1 MSNLNMKLGAQ
12 ATFRYPSD
20 WDVAIKQSPEE
31 KAAWI
36 REAVRRRLIEE
47 NLIACNESNY
57 SHEAMN
63 SSKNTLNTLHSS
75 KNTNAFK
82 SLFGI
87 FSKKQAQKKLEI
99 AAQAFSAHLSQ
110 G

>member
-1 MSNLNMKLGAQ
+1 MSEISSKLGAQ

-20 WDVAIKQSPEE
+20 WDAAIKQSPEE

-47 NLIACNESNY
+47 NLIVCNESNY
-57 SHEAMN
+57 SHEIMN
-63 SSKNTLNTLHSS
+63 SSKNTLNTLHSPT
-75 KNTNAFK
+75 NTNAFK
-82 SLFGI
+82 NLFGI

>member
-1 MSNLNMKLGAQ
+1 MSEISLKLDAQ

-20 WDVAIKQSPEE
+20 WEVVIKQSTEE

-36 REAVRRRLIEE
+36 REAVKRRLIEE

-57 SHEAMN
+57 SHEAIN
-63 SSKNTLNTLHSS
+63 SSRNTLNTLHST
-75 KNTNAFK
+75 KNTNVFK
-82 SLFGI
+82 NLFGI

-99 AAQAFSAHLSQ
+99 AAQAFSAHSSQ